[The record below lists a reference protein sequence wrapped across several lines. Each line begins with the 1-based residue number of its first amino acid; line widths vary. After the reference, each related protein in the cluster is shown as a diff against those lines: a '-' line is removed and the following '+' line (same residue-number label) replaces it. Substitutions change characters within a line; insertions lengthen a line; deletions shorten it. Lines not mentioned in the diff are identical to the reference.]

1 MSNLKPCPF
10 CGGVAKL
17 KAPGYEHYSPCW
29 VKCTQCGAEG
39 PTKSSEEKAEKGW
52 NERAQ
57 EDKWIPV
64 KEKLPDKDGRYL
76 VCDGGAVLEACFSPT
91 GQLRRNQNGE
101 FYRLPSWSTTDCY
114 ESEDLDHV
122 THWMPL
128 PEPPEGE

>member
-1 MSNLKPCPF
+1 M
-10 CGGVAKL
+10 

-29 VKCTQCGAEG
+29 VKCAQCGAEG
-39 PTKSSEEKAEKGW
+39 PTKSSEKEAEKGW

-64 KEKLPDKDGRYL
+64 EEKLPDKDGRYL
-76 VCDGGAVLEACFSPT
+76 VCDGGNVLEACFSLT
-91 GQLRRNQNGE
+91 GQARRNQNGG
-101 FYRLPSWSTTDCY
+101 FDRLPSWSTTDCY

-128 PEPPEGE
+128 PCPPEGE